1 MHTIRSMSFNGQQ
14 FLNLETSRKSGV
26 KVQTPVWFVEDGG
39 VLHIRTQSN
48 SGKVKRIRNNAR
60 VRVAACDARGGL
72 KGDWMTGTARL
83 IAEAAEAQ
91 RINRLFDRKYGV
103 QKRGFDLMLSLRGGE
118 WATISVELAEA
129 G

>member
-1 MHTIRSMSFNGQQ
+1 
-14 FLNLETSRKSGV
+14 
-26 KVQTPVWFVEDGG
+26 
-39 VLHIRTQSN
+39 
-48 SGKVKRIRNNAR
+48 
-60 VRVAACDARGGL
+60 
-72 KGDWMTGTARL
+72 MTGTARL

-103 QKRGFDLMLSLRGGE
+103 QKKGFDLMLSLRGGE